1 MLLPKSLLS
10 SDGHGEGKG
19 FPGIESNVEGYKVP
33 GLRLA
38 RNPHVVSLGK
48 SPPFSGFQRPLFLMK
63 RLDTFMLSSLP

>member
-19 FPGIESNVEGYKVP
+19 FPGLERNMEGYKVP

-38 RNPHVVSLGK
+38 RNLHIVTLGK
-48 SPPFSGFQRPLFLMK
+48 SPPFSAFQCLHSIIK
-63 RLDTFMLSSLP
+63 RLDKLMLSFLP